1 MTGRIFYLRP
11 GPATA
16 FFLLIL
22 AAAMAFPV
30 IVWSQDGETAGATP
44 ASPEGDA
51 GRPGGAQA
59 QDILDIAI
67 TSPPAGQPIFG
78 SVEIE
83 ADVYPPENAARVEF
97 LVDGKVVGEVKAL
110 PSSQREA
117 NVRFRIQTDVGQE
130 NREHRF
136 EARAYSPSGQMI
148 DALLVSPS
156 IRVDGEVTAEL
167 QQLYVTVTSSGGNQR
182 ILNLGVD
189 DFAIIDNRDRQELV
203 TFARG
208 DVRLTAAILIDSSA
222 SMKGERLR
230 YALRGASAFVA
241 GIRPIDDA
249 SLLLFSDRLLHST
262 PFSHDAG
269 VLTGGLGGL
278 KAGGGTALND
288 HLYLALKRLEHQQG
302 RRVIVLLS
310 DGIDSHS
317 ALRMSDVTW
326 LARRSRA
333 LIYWLRTGSRD
344 EAMKSRSSAWK
355 SPDGYRSEYEQLTRT
370 VLETGGRIV
379 TLNQIQDAE
388 TAFREILKEL
398 REQYVLGY
406 YPTVSRGDGAWHRVT
421 VRVRSTGLLVRTRGG
436 YVDY

>member
-1 MTGRIFYLRP
+1 MIRQILTPRP
-11 GPATA
+11 SRGTI
-16 FFLLIL
+16 IL
-22 AAAMAFPV
+22 ALTTAL
-30 IVWSQDGETAGATP
+30 IVWVPTAPAQTGE
-44 ASPEGDA
+44 
-51 GRPGGAQA
+51 
-59 QDILDIAI
+59 ILDVAI
-67 TSPPAGQPIFG
+67 TSPPAGQPVFG
-78 SVEIE
+78 PVEIE
-83 ADVYPPENAARVEF
+83 ADVYPAESVARVEF
-97 LVDGKVVGEVKAL
+97 LVDGEIIGEVDAE
-110 PSSQREA
+110 PSSRKEGK
-117 NVRFRIQTDVGQE
+117 FRIETDVGQD

-136 EARAYSPSGQMI
+136 EVRAYSPSGQMV

-167 QQLYVTVTSSGGNQR
+167 QQLYVTVTSSGGSQR
-182 ILNLGVD
+182 ILDLVED

-230 YALRGASAFVA
+230 YALRGATTFVG

-249 SLLLFSDRLLHST
+249 SILLFSDRLLHAT

-269 VLTGGLGGL
+269 VLTAGLGGL
-278 KAGGGTALND
+278 NAAGGTALND

-317 ALRMSDVTW
+317 TLRMSDVTW

-333 LIYWLRTGSRD
+333 LIYWLRTGSRE

-355 SPDGYRSEYEQLTRT
+355 SPDSYRSEYEQLTRT
-370 VLETGGRIV
+370 ILETGGRIV

-388 TAFREILKEL
+388 IAFREILKEL

-421 VRVRSTGLLVRTRGG
+421 VRVRRTGLLVRTRGG

>member
-1 MTGRIFYLRP
+1 MIRHILRSRP
-11 GPATA
+11 VDASLWAWVLLVLIAATA
-16 FFLLIL
+16 F
-22 AAAMAFPV
+22 P
-30 IVWSQDGETAGATP
+30 TP
-44 ASPEGDA
+44 ALSQEGVSSQAEDSEEIPE
-51 GRPGGAQA
+51 
-59 QDILDIAI
+59 ILDVAI
-67 TSPPAGQPIFG
+67 TSPPPGQPIFG
-78 SVEIE
+78 SIEIE
-83 ADVYPPENAARVEF
+83 ADVYPAENVARVEF
-97 LVDGKVVGEVKAL
+97 LVDGQIVGEVKADD
-110 PSSQREA
+110 A
-117 NVRFRIQTDVGQE
+117 NGVFRVQTDVGQE

-136 EARAYSPSGQMI
+136 EAKAYSPSGQMV

-182 ILNLGVD
+182 ILHLSQD

-230 YALRGASAFVA
+230 HALRGASVFVG

-249 SLLLFSDRLLHST
+249 SLLLFSDRLLHTT
-262 PFSHDAG
+262 PFSHDAS
-269 VLTGGLGGL
+269 VLTSGLGSV
-278 KAGGGTALND
+278 KAAGGTALND
-288 HLYLALKRLEHQQG
+288 HLYLALKQLEHQQG

-333 LIYWLRTGSRD
+333 LIYWLRTGSRS
-344 EAMKSRSSAWK
+344 EAMKARSSAWK

-379 TLNQIQDAE
+379 TLKKIQDAE

-406 YPTVSRGDGAWHRVT
+406 YPTVSRGDGTWHRVT
-421 VRVRSTGLLVRTRGG
+421 VRVRQSGLLVRTRGG

>member
-1 MTGRIFYLRP
+1 MSRRTFHWPAVILILGLA
-11 GPATA
+11 ATA
-16 FFLLIL
+16 I
-22 AAAMAFPV
+22 AWPGSA
-30 IVWSQDGETAGATP
+30 WSQDQPPEAAGE
-44 ASPEGDA
+44 
-51 GRPGGAQA
+51 
-59 QDILDIAI
+59 ILDVAI
-67 TSPPAGQPIFG
+67 TSPPPGQPIFG
-78 SVEIE
+78 PVEIE
-83 ADVYPPENAARVEF
+83 ADVYPAENIARIEF
-97 LVDGKVVGEVKAL
+97 LVDGQLVGEVDTAT
-110 PSSQREA
+110 PSDREA
-117 NVRFRIQTDVGQE
+117 SERFRIQTDVGQE

-136 EARAYSPSGQMI
+136 EIRAYSPSGQMV

-167 QQLYVTVTSSGGNQR
+167 QQLYVTVTSSGGMRR
-182 ILNLGVD
+182 ILDLAAD
-189 DFAIIDNRDRQELV
+189 DFAIIDNRDRQEIV

-208 DVRLTAAILIDSSA
+208 DVRLTAAILIDSST

-230 YALRGASAFVA
+230 YALRGATVFVG

-249 SLLLFSDRLLHST
+249 SILLFSDRLLHAT

-269 VLTGGLGGL
+269 ELTTGLGGL
-278 KAGGGTALND
+278 EAAGGTALND
-288 HLYLALKRLEHQQG
+288 HLYLALKQLEHQQG

-317 ALRMSDVTW
+317 TLRMSDVTW

-333 LIYWLRTGSRD
+333 LIYWLRVGSRS
-344 EAMKSRSSAWK
+344 EALTPRSSAWK
-355 SPDGYRSEYEQLTRT
+355 NPDGYRSEYERLTRT

-379 TLNQIQDAE
+379 TLNQMQDAE
-388 TAFREILKEL
+388 TAFQEILKEL

>member
-1 MTGRIFYLRP
+1 MIRQISPCASRFDWATIVVALA
-11 GPATA
+11 ATA
-16 FFLLIL
+16 ITW
-22 AAAMAFPV
+22 P
-30 IVWSQDGETAGATP
+30 QGAV
-44 ASPEGDA
+44 
-51 GRPGGAQA
+51 AQE
-59 QDILDIAI
+59 QQEILDVAI
-67 TSPPAGQPIFG
+67 TSPPAGQPVFG

-83 ADVYPPENAARVEF
+83 ADVYPAENVVRVEF
-97 LVDGKVVGEVKAL
+97 LVDGLIVGEV
-110 PSSQREA
+110 EA
-117 NVRFRIQTDVGQE
+117 GTSGEADGLFRIQTDVGQD

-136 EARAYSPSGQMI
+136 EVRAYNPSGQMV
-148 DALLVSPS
+148 DAILVSPS

-167 QQLYVTVTSSGGNQR
+167 QQLYVTVTTSGGTR
-182 ILNLGVD
+182 RVLDLVED

-222 SMKGERLR
+222 SMRGERLR
-230 YALRGASAFVA
+230 YALRGATAFVG

-249 SLLLFSDRLLHST
+249 SILLFSDRLLHAT
-262 PFSHDAG
+262 PFAHESG
-269 VLTGGLGGL
+269 VLTAGLGGL
-278 KAGGGTALND
+278 KAAGGTALND

-317 ALRMSDVTW
+317 TLRMSDVTW

-333 LIYWLRTGSRD
+333 LIYWLRTGSRE
-344 EAMKSRSSAWK
+344 EAMKTRSSAWK
-355 SPDGYRSEYEQLTRT
+355 SPDSYRSEYEQLTRT

-379 TLNQIQDAE
+379 TLNKIQDAE
-388 TAFREILKEL
+388 IAFREILKEL

-406 YPTVSRGDGAWHRVT
+406 YPTISRGDGTWHRVT
-421 VRVRSTGLLVRTRGG
+421 VRVRRPGLLVRTRGG